1 MAEEKNELAEEV
13 TKIIDHGDLYGNPIP
28 GVKEESAEE
37 SAEESPKPV
46 MEPVPRGSKKEAV
59 LKGPDIDLE
68 LTDEEEEMLKNK
80 LEAIRA
86 ADPFIYR

>member
-1 MAEEKNELAEEV
+1 MAKEKNELAEEV

-28 GVKEESAEE
+28 GVNVESAEE
-37 SAEESPKPV
+37 LQKPV
-46 MEPVPRGSKKEAV
+46 MEPVPPGSKKEEV
-59 LKGPDIDLE
+59 LKGPTLDLE

>member
-1 MAEEKNELAEEV
+1 MAKEKNELAEEV
-13 TKIIDHGDLYGNPIP
+13 TEIIDHGDLYGNPIP
-28 GVKEESAEE
+28 GVELESAEE
-37 SAEESPKPV
+37 LPKPV
-46 MEPVPRGSKKEAV
+46 MDPVPSGSKKEEV
-59 LKGPDIDLE
+59 LKGPTLDLE

>member
-1 MAEEKNELAEEV
+1 MPEEKNELTEPV
-13 TKIIDHGDLYGNPIP
+13 TEIIDHGDLQGNPIP
-28 GVKEESAEE
+28 GVKIESAEDL
-37 SAEESPKPV
+37 
-46 MEPVPRGSKKEAV
+46 PVPVDTPKMDPVPSGSKKAAV
-59 LKGPDIDLE
+59 LNGPDLE

>member
-1 MAEEKNELAEEV
+1 MPEEKNELAEPV
-13 TKIIDHGDLYGNPIP
+13 TEIIDHGDLQGNPIP
-28 GVKEESAEE
+28 GVKVESAEDL
-37 SAEESPKPV
+37 PIPV
-46 MEPVPRGSKKEAV
+46 DTVEMEPVPAGSKKEAV

-80 LEAIRA
+80 LDAIRA